1 MLLTIIVF
9 ILILGLLVFVH
20 EFGHFITAKRAGARV
35 EEFGFGFPPRIFGV
49 KKGETIY
56 SLNLIPLGGF
66 VKIYGEEGQHR
77 KDPRSFSSKKI
88 RTRAGILVAGVS
100 FNALLTIVLL
110 FFGYLVG
117 FPSLITDENRSNARD
132 LKVQI
137 IEVAVGSPADE
148 AGLMA
153 GDAIL
158 SLKFGDSSI
167 AVDNINGV
175 QKFIDEHKGKNIAIT
190 AQREGKEFDV
200 SLTPRLN
207 PPQGE
212 GEIGIAMAETGI
224 ISLPWHKSLW
234 RATDSTVYFARFI
247 AFTIFKLIKD
257 LVISGGSEI
266 LAGISGPVGIA
277 AMTGQAARL
286 GFIYVLQLAA
296 VLSITLAVINVLPF
310 PALDGGRLLF
320 LGIEKIK
327 GKPIN
332 QKIEKMIHSIGFFA
346 LIFLMILVT
355 VRDIERLFK

>member
-1 MLLTIIVF
+1 MLLIIIVF

-20 EFGHFITAKRAGARV
+20 EFGHFIMAKKAGAKV

-49 KKGETIY
+49 KKGETLY

-66 VKIYGEEGQHR
+66 VKIYGEDGQDR

-88 RTRAGILVAGVS
+88 RTRAVILVAGVS

-110 FFGYLVG
+110 FFGYSVG
-117 FPSLITDENRSNARD
+117 FPSVVTDENRSNARD

-137 IEVAVGSPADE
+137 IEIVVGSPANK
-148 AGLMA
+148 AGLA
-153 GDAIL
+153 QGDAIL
-158 SLKFGDSSI
+158 RLKFNDSSI
-167 AVDNINGV
+167 VVGNIKEV
-175 QKFIDEHKGKNIAIT
+175 QKFIGEHKGQNITIT
-190 AQREGKEFDV
+190 AQREGKEFDI

-207 PPQGE
+207 PPKGE

-224 ISLPWHKSLW
+224 ISYPWYKSLW
-234 RATDSTVYFARFI
+234 QAISSTFYFAGFI

-257 LVISGGSEI
+257 LITSGGSEI

-286 GFIYVLQLAA
+286 GFVYVLQLAA
-296 VLSITLAVINVLPF
+296 ILSITLAVINVLPF

-332 QKIEKMIHSIGFFA
+332 QKIEKIIHNIGFFA
-346 LIFLMILVT
+346 LIILMILVT
-355 VRDIERLFK
+355 VRDVKKYF